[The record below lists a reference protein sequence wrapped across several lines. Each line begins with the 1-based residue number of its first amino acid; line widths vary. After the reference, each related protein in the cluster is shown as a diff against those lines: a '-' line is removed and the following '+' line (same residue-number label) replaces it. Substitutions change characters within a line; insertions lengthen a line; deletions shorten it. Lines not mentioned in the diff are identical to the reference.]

1 MDTTATSPNAQKITA
16 FKKLH
21 AELKDILKHEKCR
34 SCSCLYGDVLS
45 SVCEK
50 IKRFRKTGSDDSLVE
65 IEDDFE
71 RWMKEAA
78 FLKTHG

>member
-1 MDTTATSPNAQKITA
+1 MKTTASARNAKKIAA

-34 SCSCLYGDVLS
+34 SCSCLYGDVLN

-50 IKRFRKTGSDDSLVE
+50 IKRFRKTESDNSLVE
-65 IEDDFE
+65 IENDFE